1 VCDIACALAECVSVG
16 LHTTYSTKSAYAAMK
31 TADISL
37 LLCSSDIVY
46 SKSATTDSST
56 GGTGGKGL
64 ERGGSAGYS
73 GSHSF
78 WTVEDVLQLH
88 RSTPPVI
95 GDTSAANGHSEGRL
109 LQHVVVMDS
118 SETAFSLSHPREGQG
133 EGQGQIFEVYGS
145 KAAGEGMFD
154 TFNPHIS
161 YLVDAVRAA
170 TDTHTHTYTHTNS
183 SVELDDSKSR
193 GDSTHEERSAATSQT
208 VPSSSLPP
216 HESPLELSELL
227 EGRGSIFTLLFTSGS
242 TGEPKA
248 VVRTDCDCIVYF
260 DCAGVESADRMMM
273 MTCV

>member
-1 VCDIACALAECVSVG
+1 
-16 LHTTYSTKSAYAAMK
+16 MK

-46 SKSATTDSST
+46 SKSASADISSA
-56 GGTGGKGL
+56 GRGSKGVGL

-88 RSTPPVI
+88 RSMHPETETET
-95 GDTSAANGHSEGRL
+95 GNTCAANGHSEGRL

-133 EGQGQIFEVYGS
+133 QGQGQGKIFEVYGS
-145 KAAGEGMFD
+145 EATAEGEGEEMRV
-154 TFNPHIS
+154 TCSPHIS
-161 YLVDAVRAA
+161 YLVDVVAAA
-170 TDTHTHTYTHTNS
+170 TYSDAS
-183 SVELDDSKSR
+183 SSGEHYDSKSR
-193 GDSTHEERSAATSQT
+193 EDSPDEQPSAATSLT
-208 VPSSSLPP
+208 VPSPPPSQSLHPQQARID
-216 HESPLELSELL
+216 LSEVL

-248 VVRTDCDCIVYF
+248 VVSNDCDCAALETVDRIMMIMI
-260 DCAGVESADRMMM
+260 RMMM
-273 MTCV
+273 MA